1 MSTVP
6 EMEPLFE
13 LTPENSTE
21 EERLE
26 FLLDLLSSDDRIND
40 SLDDDLFDFED
51 DEDFTTD
58 DSDSFDFEDDEDD
71 EFLYLYGRSSFQATF
86 EPRKRQIEGLTME
99 NAEFADRTFGNFYLE
114 NVTFNNVSFKNCTF
128 DRIYCEIAKF
138 IHCEFEDC
146 NINYFSGEGYGF
158 IDCIFTR
165 CHWLSS
171 NCIDDCYFYR
181 KCEYNDCQVD
191 FDED

>member
-6 EMEPLFE
+6 FMDPLFE

-26 FLLDLLSSDDRIND
+26 FLLDLLSSDDRIKD

-51 DEDFTTD
+51 DEDYT
-58 DSDSFDFEDDEDD
+58 SCEDDITSEDEEDD
-71 EFLYLYGRSSFQATF
+71 EFLYLYGRSFYQATF

-99 NAEFADRTFGNFYLE
+99 NAKFADRTFGNFYLE

>member
-6 EMEPLFE
+6 EMELLFE

-26 FLLDLLSSDDRIND
+26 FLLDLLSSDDRIK
-40 SLDDDLFDFED
+40 DDDLFDFED
-51 DEDFTTD
+51 DEDYT
-58 DSDSFDFEDDEDD
+58 SCEDDITLEDEKDD
-71 EFLYLYGRSSFQATF
+71 EYEYLYGRSFYQATF

-171 NCIDDCYFYR
+171 NCLDDCYFYR

>member
-13 LTPENSTE
+13 LTPENSTD

-26 FLLDLLSSDDRIND
+26 FLLDLLSSDDRIKD

-51 DEDFTTD
+51 DEDYTSCED
-58 DSDSFDFEDDEDD
+58 DITLEDEEDDEY
-71 EFLYLYGRSSFQATF
+71 EYLYGRSFYQATF

>member
-40 SLDDDLFDFED
+40 SLDDELFDFED
-51 DEDFTTD
+51 DEDYTSCED
-58 DSDSFDFEDDEDD
+58 DITLEDEEDDEY
-71 EFLYLYGRSSFQATF
+71 EYLYGRSFYQATF

-158 IDCIFTR
+158 IDCKFTR

-171 NCIDDCYFYR
+171 NCIDDCYYYR
-181 KCEYNDCQVD
+181 KCEYNDCHVD

>member
-13 LTPENSTE
+13 LTPEYSTE

-51 DEDFTTD
+51 DEDYTSCED
-58 DSDSFDFEDDEDD
+58 DITLEDEEDDEY
-71 EFLYLYGRSSFQATF
+71 EYLYGRSFYQATF
-86 EPRKRQIEGLTME
+86 EPRKCQIEGLTME

-171 NCIDDCYFYR
+171 NCLDDCYFYR

>member
-26 FLLDLLSSDDRIND
+26 FLLDLLSSDDRIKD

-51 DEDFTTD
+51 DEDYT
-58 DSDSFDFEDDEDD
+58 SCEDDITLEDEKDD
-71 EFLYLYGRSSFQATF
+71 EYEYLYGRSFYQATF

>member
-1 MSTVP
+1 
-6 EMEPLFE
+6 MEPLFE

-26 FLLDLLSSDDRIND
+26 FLLDFLSTDERFKD
-40 SLDDDLFDFED
+40 SLDDDLFDA
-51 DEDFTTD
+51 
-58 DSDSFDFEDDEDD
+58 FDFEDDEDD

-99 NAEFADRTFGNFYLE
+99 NAEFADRTFGNFSLG
-114 NVTFNNVSFKNCTF
+114 NVTFYNVSFKNCTF
-128 DRIYCEIAKF
+128 DRIYCESAKF

-146 NINYFSGEGYGF
+146 NTNFFSGEGYGF

-171 NCIDDCYFYR
+171 NCIDDCYYYR
-181 KCEYNDCQVD
+181 KCEYNDCHVD

>member
-51 DEDFTTD
+51 DEDYTSCED
-58 DSDSFDFEDDEDD
+58 DITLEDEEDDEY
-71 EFLYLYGRSSFQATF
+71 EYLYGRSFYQATF

-171 NCIDDCYFYR
+171 NCLDDCYFYR

>member
-6 EMEPLFE
+6 FMDPLFE

-21 EERLE
+21 EERLK
-26 FLLDLLSSDDRIND
+26 FLLDFLSTDERIKD

-51 DEDFTTD
+51 NEDYT
-58 DSDSFDFEDDEDD
+58 SCEDDITLEDEEND
-71 EFLYLYGRSSFQATF
+71 EYEYLYGRSFYQATF

>member
-51 DEDFTTD
+51 DEDYTSCED
-58 DSDSFDFEDDEDD
+58 DITLEDEEDDEY
-71 EFLYLYGRSSFQATF
+71 EYLYGRSFYQATF

-128 DRIYCEIAKF
+128 DRIYCESAKF

-171 NCIDDCYFYR
+171 NCLDDCYFYR

>member
-26 FLLDLLSSDDRIND
+26 FLLDLLFSDDRIKD

-51 DEDFTTD
+51 DEDYTSCED
-58 DSDSFDFEDDEDD
+58 DITLEDEEDDEY
-71 EFLYLYGRSSFQATF
+71 EYLYRRSSFQATF

-146 NINYFSGEGYGF
+146 NIIYFSGEGYGF
-158 IDCIFTR
+158 TDCIFTR

>member
-21 EERLE
+21 EKRLE

-40 SLDDDLFDFED
+40 SLDDNLFDFED
-51 DEDFTTD
+51 DEDYT
-58 DSDSFDFEDDEDD
+58 SCEDDITLEDEKDD
-71 EFLYLYGRSSFQATF
+71 EYEYLYGRSSFQATF